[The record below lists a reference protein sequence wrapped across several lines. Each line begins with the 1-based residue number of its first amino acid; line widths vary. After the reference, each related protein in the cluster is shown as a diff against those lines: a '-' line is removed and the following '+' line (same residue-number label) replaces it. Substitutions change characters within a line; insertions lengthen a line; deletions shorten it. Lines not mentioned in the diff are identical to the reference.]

1 MDLTQRL
8 NDLLDNDGR
17 PSEAD
22 LLNLYDDAE
31 PIDIAFLLGDWA
43 GHAFG
48 TDSPEENSL
57 HQSAGRAR
65 TSGPPMTSTHRLPR
79 RRGRAH
85 RQYSRWH
92 RPPRNASSSRF
103 QDRDDGV

>member
-17 PSEAD
+17 PSQAD

-43 GHAFG
+43 GHALA
-48 TDSPEENSL
+48 P
-57 HQSAGRAR
+57 
-65 TSGPPMTSTHRLPR
+65 THRRKLL
-79 RRGRAH
+79 
-85 RQYSRWH
+85 
-92 RPPRNASSSRF
+92 ASIR
-103 QDRDDGV
+103 

>member
-48 TDSPEENSL
+48 TDSPEETPCINPL
-57 HQSAGRAR
+57 GGQELPGRR
-65 TSGPPMTSTHRLPR
+65 
-79 RRGRAH
+79 
-85 RQYSRWH
+85 
-92 RPPRNASSSRF
+92 
-103 QDRDDGV
+103 